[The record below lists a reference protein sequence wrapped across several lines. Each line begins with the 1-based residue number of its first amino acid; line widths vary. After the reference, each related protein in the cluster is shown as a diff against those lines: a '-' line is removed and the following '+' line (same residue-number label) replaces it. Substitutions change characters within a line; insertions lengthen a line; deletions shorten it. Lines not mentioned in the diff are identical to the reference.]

1 MQRFIK
7 ASQIMTELQISR
19 GTLKLWKDKGL
30 ITYKKLSD
38 KKYLYDINS
47 VLKEGSVQENRLNVI
62 YARVSTLRQV
72 EDLNRQLCILKE
84 YCLKQGVK
92 IDKVFT
98 DVGSGM
104 NADRKEFNELLTLVF
119 ERKVKKI
126 YISFKD
132 RLTRF
137 GFNYIKNICEYF
149 DTEIEVLD
157 DDEFRDSNNEKE
169 LTEDLIAIIH
179 HYSMKV
185 YNSRRKKF
193 KQIKAE
199 LENE

>member
-7 ASQIMTELQISR
+7 ASQIMDELQISR

-30 ITYKKLSD
+30 ITYKKLSN

-62 YARVSTLRQV
+62 YARVSASRQV

-119 ERKVKKI
+119 ERKIKKI

-132 RLTRF
+132 CLIRF

-193 KQIKAE
+193 KQIKVE

>member
-30 ITYKKLSD
+30 IAYKKLSD

-62 YARVSTLRQV
+62 YARVSTSRQV

-92 IDKVFT
+92 IDKVFA
-98 DVGSGM
+98 DVGSGL
-104 NADRKEFNELLTLVF
+104 NADRKEFNELLALVF

-157 DDEFRDSNNEKE
+157 DDEFRNSNNEKE

>member
-47 VLKEGSVQENRLNVI
+47 ILKEGSVQENRLNVI

-157 DDEFRDSNNEKE
+157 DDEFRDHNNEKE

-185 YNSRRKKF
+185 YNSSRKKF

>member
-7 ASQIMTELQISR
+7 ASQVMVELQISR

-47 VLKEGSVQENRLNVI
+47 VLKDGSVQENRLNVI
-62 YARVSTLRQV
+62 YARVSTSKQV

-126 YISFKD
+126 YIPFKD
-132 RLTRF
+132 RLIRF

>member
-7 ASQIMTELQISR
+7 ASQVMAELQISR

-47 VLKEGSVQENRLNVI
+47 VLKEGSVQEDRLNVI
-62 YARVSTLRQV
+62 YARVSTSRQV

-92 IDKVFT
+92 INKVFT

-157 DDEFRDSNNEKE
+157 DDEFRESNNEKE

>member
-7 ASQIMTELQISR
+7 ASQVMDELQISR

-62 YARVSTLRQV
+62 YARVSTLKQV

-157 DDEFRDSNNEKE
+157 DDEFRDHNNEKE

-185 YNSRRKKF
+185 YNSKRKKF

>member
-7 ASQIMTELQISR
+7 ASQVMDELQISR

-47 VLKEGSVQENRLNVI
+47 VLKEGSVQEDRLNVI

-72 EDLNRQLCILKE
+72 EDLNKQLCILKE

>member
-7 ASQIMTELQISR
+7 ANQVMAELQISR

-47 VLKEGSVQENRLNVI
+47 VLKEGSVQEDRLNVI
-62 YARVSTLRQV
+62 YARVSTSRQV
-72 EDLNRQLCILKE
+72 EDLNKQLCILKE

-132 RLTRF
+132 RLIRF
-137 GFNYIKNICEYF
+137 GFNYIKNICGYF